1 MPFYSYDGP
10 VMEFNR
16 CIANRWK
23 GSTYAVSEKQ
33 ARNNLAYQFKME
45 TGRVA
50 RTVITLPGKI
60 IEKVQE
66 VSA

>member
-50 RTVITLPGKI
+50 RTAITLPGKI

>member
-33 ARNNLAYQFKME
+33 ARNNLAYKFKME

-50 RTVITLPGKI
+50 RTAITLPGKI

>member
-23 GSTYAVSEKQ
+23 GSTYAVSERQ

-50 RTVITLPGKI
+50 RTAITLPGKI